1 MTFRQFAFLTALC
14 WSLWCGVPGAGATQP
29 AAPGSPQASDAV
41 DAASESPASIS
52 LEQIFF
58 VVLSLALIVLVFVL
72 AMAYV
77 LHASEGER
85 NSTPTHGT
93 PPRDW
98 RERVLD
104 ANSEL
109 AVWNAVGQG
118 DGVALREELKLME
131 LRAIRRQCQN

>member
-1 MTFRQFAFLTALC
+1 MTFPRIAYLMVLC
-14 WSLWCGVPGAGATQP
+14 WSLWCGVSWAGAAPP
-29 AAPGSPQASDAV
+29 AAPGSRQVTEPI

-58 VVLSLALIVLVFVL
+58 AVLSLALIVLVIVL

-77 LHASEGER
+77 MQAHEAER
-85 NSTPTHGT
+85 NSTPTRGT

-118 DGVALREELKLME
+118 DGVALREELNLME
-131 LRAIRRQCQN
+131 LRAIRRQGQN